1 MGFVR
6 SGLNRELNERNQ
18 HINPIEG
25 GGADLPPLSRICV
38 YGSDSPGREFWPK
51 CGTFLKKVEPSC
63 DQT

>member
-38 YGSDSPGREFWPK
+38 YAPVYTYTRSNF
-51 CGTFLKKVEPSC
+51 FLTIPHFE
-63 DQT
+63 